1 MLLPIVDLAMSE
13 INDYPCM
20 GYYEEVAKNTNM
32 SAFGKKNRGGT
43 RGHLFVLLMLRN
55 YSSGMGLCVGI

>member
-1 MLLPIVDLAMSE
+1 
-13 INDYPCM
+13 M

-32 SAFGKKNRGGT
+32 YAFGKKYRGGT

-55 YSSGMGLCVGI
+55 YSSGTGLCVGISIAILQNHG